1 LKTKSVL
8 GYILHRPCMVKVFHV
23 SKEGLY

>member
-1 LKTKSVL
+1 
-8 GYILHRPCMVKVFHV
+8 MVKVFHV